1 MSTARARGRVVYLDV
16 DGTLTGPGGALFT
29 GEGGSFTYASL
40 QALELL
46 REHEVPYVLV
56 SGRSLQRLATT
67 ARLLGADGA
76 LAEMGAIDCGYPT
89 AEGQSVF
96 DAIRAT
102 GIPEALLER
111 ETDLYVHPAAG
122 YGRDGSHLFLGR
134 VGVDAARWVEHASNG
149 TLRLADNGGVDE
161 KGTHVFHLLPTNA
174 SKAAA
179 VRTDLARRDAD
190 PSRCL
195 AVGDSGE
202 DLGMA
207 DVVGHFAL
215 TRNGVDA
222 HPELASRATWVTN
235 ARYGDGCLEAVT
247 AWLGSTG

>member
-1 MSTARARGRVVYLDV
+1 MNAPDGRRVAYLDV
-16 DGTLTGPGGALFT
+16 DGTLTGPGGALWR
-29 GEGGSFTYASL
+29 GDGGGFTYASL
-40 QALELL
+40 RTLEALQAAG
-46 REHEVPYVLV
+46 VPYVLV

-89 AEGQSVF
+89 ADGQTVF
-96 DAIRAT
+96 QAIDAT
-102 GIPEALLER
+102 GIPGRLLAR
-111 ETDLYVHPAAG
+111 EPRLYVHPAAG

-134 VGVDAARWVEHASNG
+134 VAADAPSWVARESGGA
-149 TLRLADNGGVDE
+149 LRLADNGGVDE
-161 KGTHVFHLLPTNA
+161 AGTHVFHLLPRDA

-179 VRTDLARRDAD
+179 VRTDVGRRGADAAQ
-190 PSRCL
+190 CL

-215 TRNGVDA
+215 TRNGAEA
-222 HPELASRATWVTN
+222 HPELAGRAPWVTR

-247 AWLGSTG
+247 AWLERTG